1 MNSHVLCSEG
11 NISTGGRGRTGAPLL
26 GVISGGDLAVA
37 KPRRRAGGAAGRL
50 FPNRTILVHNGVMR
64 TANRAVRQ
72 SVSLPANVAAQV
84 RSLAKARRLSANRM
98 LLELI
103 ENGMEAEKR
112 KQQEFFDLAERFR
125 SATDPKEVKRL
136 GDQMGRMVFGN

>member
-1 MNSHVLCSEG
+1 VDAHSD
-11 NISTGGRGRTGAPLL
+11 GGTIGLRYRQRGRVALNIDTIAL
-26 GVISGGDLAVA
+26 IEDLEAS
-37 KPRRRAGGAAGRL
+37 KDQSTRHRPHFRI
-50 FPNRTILVHNGVMR
+50 RTNLVHNGAMR
-64 TANRAVRQ
+64 TAIKTVRQ

-103 ENGMEAEKR
+103 GNGMEAEKR

-125 SATDPKEVKRL
+125 SATDPEEVKRL
-136 GDQMGRMVFGN
+136 GEQMGRMVFGD